1 MFILKQDLFNNMEK
15 LMKLTIDLN
24 LDMIINIDDFSI
36 NSDR

>member
-1 MFILKQDLFNNMEK
+1 MEK

-36 NSDR
+36 NSDRWTWLY